1 MNWVN
6 AIVQGVLLGGLYAL
20 FACGLSLMFGV
31 MRIISLAHGDLA
43 VAAAYIVVALG
54 PAPWS
59 FVIVIPLFGVLG
71 YLLQRSLI
79 QASID
84 RGPLTTLL
92 VTFGLSV
99 VIANLLLEVFTADS
113 HSFDTGAFASGSV
126 EIVDGLSVGYLSIA
140 VFVAAVAVLVGL
152 QLFMSRSGTGRLI
165 RAVADDPEAAR
176 LSGVGHRHVFGIA
189 AAIAFAT
196 VALAGL
202 AFGMYSSFAPSSGTS
217 RLLFAFEAVVIG
229 GLGSLWGTLLGGVVL
244 GLSQAIGAQINL
256 SYAVIAGHLVF
267 LAVLALRPQGL
278 TGAGAPRAWFSPL
291 RRARRFLDVRR
302 AVSAL
307 PRPLSSGGGP
317 REGAARPSIT
327 AVTVVV
333 VGVAGLACLP
343 YVVFSGTTDT
353 LVNLFILLTMASA
366 WNLLAGYG
374 GLVSVGQQAF
384 VGLGAYFVLMLAQ
397 RGADPFAAIPLAVI
411 GCGAV
416 ALVFSWLVFRLR
428 GGYFAI
434 ATWVVADVCQLVI
447 SRFPALGGGT
457 GASVPGL
464 AGIDPALL
472 GAMTYWAALAVA
484 VLTVGGIFLA
494 LRTRL
499 GLALTAIRDDETGA
513 RSLGVGVARTQRIVY
528 VLAAFGCGAAG
539 ALLAVS
545 QLNVEPTSAFAV
557 QWTAQMIFV
566 TVIGGL
572 GSVEGPIV
580 GTALYFVLQQALAGY
595 GAWYLIILGLLATG
609 VAIWAPRGLWGLVAH
624 RRAASLT

>member
-6 AIVQGVLLGGLYAL
+6 AIVQGILLGGLYAL

-31 MRIISLAHGDLA
+31 MRVINLAHGDLA
-43 VAAAYIVVALG
+43 VAAAYIVIAMG

-59 FVIVIPLFGVLG
+59 FAVVIPLFGALG

-79 QASID
+79 QAGID

-99 VIANLLLEVFTADS
+99 VIANALLEVFTADS
-113 HSFDTGAFASGSV
+113 HSFGTGAFGSGSV
-126 EIVDGLSVGYLSIA
+126 EIVPGLSVGYLSVA
-140 VFVAAVAVLVGL
+140 VFAAAVAVLAGL
-152 QLFMSRSGTGRLI
+152 QGFLRRTGTGRLI

-176 LSGVGHRHVFGIA
+176 LSGVRHRHVFGIA
-189 AAIAFAT
+189 AAIAFAS

-256 SYAVIAGHLVF
+256 SYAVIAGHLAF
-267 LAVLALRPQGL
+267 LVVLALRPQGL
-278 TGAGAPRAWFSPL
+278 TGAGVPRARFSPL
-291 RRARRFLDVRR
+291 RRARRFLDVWR
-302 AVSAL
+302 
-307 PRPLSSGGGP
+307 
-317 REGAARPSIT
+317 ARPAPPAPRGRLLEST
-327 AVTVVV
+327 ARPPVTGLAVAAAV
-333 VGVAGLACLP
+333 VAGLACLP
-343 YVVFSGTTDT
+343 YVVYSGTTDT

-384 VGLGAYFVLMLAQ
+384 VGLGAYGTLMLAQ
-397 RGADPFAAIPLAVI
+397 RGADPFAALPLVVL
-411 GCGAV
+411 GCGAA
-416 ALVFSWLVFRLR
+416 ALLISLLVFRLR

-434 ATWVVADVCQLVI
+434 ATWVVADVCQLVV
-447 SRFPALGGGT
+447 SRFPELGGGT

-464 AGIDPALL
+464 GGIGPALL

-484 VLTVGGIFLA
+484 VVTVGGIWLA

-499 GLALTAIRDDETGA
+499 GLALTAIRDDEIGA
-513 RSLGVGVARTQRIVY
+513 RSLGVRVARTRRIVY

-545 QLNVEPTSAFAV
+545 QLHVEPASAFAV

-572 GSVEGPIV
+572 GSVEGPII

-595 GAWYLIILGLLATG
+595 GAWYLIILGVLATA
-609 VAIWAPRGLWGLVAH
+609 VAIWAPRGLRGLVLDRWAG
-624 RRAASLT
+624 LPG